1 NLTHFAALC
10 ISEVST
16 KFYLEI
22 EGSMEILLC
31 LDCRERRKRTVLLE
45 EEINRLYRI
54 RKMMMQML
62 RDRDYLILEEN
73 MARTWREDLVI
84 NKSYSDHIYVFF
96 PEEAKVGVKTVKTYA
111 NRMNSENAFRT
122 ILLEASMGIPLC
134 LDCRNIVA
142 SLCEL
147 QLVRKLLMQEAK
159 ILINIKEYVLVP
171 KHQRKKKKDG
181 SIGGGNQQTYKIKKT
196 VMKMLRDRNYLVGD
210 FKIKMSREDF
220 RRKYGENMKRED
232 LVINKSK
239 KDNSSDQIYVFFP
252 EEAKVGVKTLK
263 TYTNQM
269 NSNNFF
275 QGYLVLSIEFNI
287 FCLSKPLWGFY
298 YALIVVLLLEIWLLL
313 FVNYNLFEGTL
324 GGHTV

>member
-1 NLTHFAALC
+1 
-10 ISEVST
+10 
-16 KFYLEI
+16 
-22 EGSMEILLC
+22 
-31 LDCRERRKRTVLLE
+31 
-45 EEINRLYRI
+45 
-54 RKMMMQML
+54 
-62 RDRDYLILEEN
+62 

-122 ILLEASMGIPLC
+122 IL
-134 LDCRNIVA
+134 
-142 SLCEL
+142 
-147 QLVRKLLMQEAK
+147 EAK

-171 KHQRKKKKDG
+171 KHQ
-181 SIGGGNQQTYKIKKT
+181 T

-275 QGYLVLSIEFNI
+275 SGLSCFRKKKKDSSVGGGNQQ
-287 FCLSKPLWGFY
+287 
-298 YALIVVLLLEIWLLL
+298 
-313 FVNYNLFEGTL
+313 TL
-324 GGHTV
+324 